1 MAALAAAS
9 PREENAPV
17 APDAL
22 TGSGRGDR
30 ERLRRLADRLEGLV
44 TEALHPAAARL
55 DTLTTLELLELI
67 NREEREVAPAVA
79 CVLPAVAEAT
89 ERIVAALRAGGRLFY
104 LGAGTSGRLGV
115 LDASECPP
123 TFGVDPSL
131 VTGVIAGGEEALR
144 RSSEGIED
152 EGPAGWAD
160 LERAGARG
168 GDVVVGITAS
178 TRTPYVVSGLVE
190 AGRRGLTTV
199 YLTCNPQGE
208 PGLEV
213 DVTIAP
219 VLGPEVIAG
228 STRLKAG
235 TATKM
240 ILNLLT
246 TASFVRLGK
255 TWGNLMV
262 DVRPVSDK
270 LRARARRIVMLAC
283 GVGFDEADRVLRKVG
298 EESRAA
304 ILVLAGGFPPA
315 QALELAR
322 SGRPLRDLLGGA
334 SPALPGEFP
343 AGSSD
348 KVREREGSR

>member
-9 PREENAPV
+9 PHEEGAPV
-17 APDAL
+17 VPDTL
-22 TGSGRGDR
+22 TGSWGGDR

-44 TEALHPAAARL
+44 TESLHPAAARL
-55 DTLTTLELLELI
+55 DTLTTLELLDVI
-67 NREEREVAPAVA
+67 NREETEVAPAVA
-79 CVLPAVAEAT
+79 RVLPAVAEAV
-89 ERIVAALRAGGRLFY
+89 ERIVTVLRGGGRLFY

-123 TFGVDPSL
+123 TFGVDPTV
-131 VTGVIAGGEEALR
+131 VTGVIAGGDPALR
-144 RSSEGIED
+144 RSSEGLED
-152 EGPAGWAD
+152 DGPSGWAD
-160 LERAGARG
+160 LERAGARR
-168 GDVVVGITAS
+168 GDIVVGITAS

-199 YLTCNPQGE
+199 YLSCNPQGE
-208 PGLEV
+208 PDLEA

-219 VLGPEVIAG
+219 VLGPEVVAG

-240 ILNLLT
+240 VLNLLS
-246 TASFVRLGK
+246 TAAFVRLGK

-262 DVRPVSDK
+262 DVRPVSEK

-283 GVGFDEADRVLRKVG
+283 GVGFDEADRVLREVG

-304 ILVLAGGFPPA
+304 ILVLAGGLPTD
-315 QALELAR
+315 QALEQAR
-322 SGRPLRDLLGGA
+322 SGRPLRELLGGA
-334 SPALPGEFP
+334 APALAGESL

-348 KVREREGSR
+348 SGKEREGSR